1 MNNQQINNTFP
12 TEILMDRIAILERD
26 LVGKESVIAERDS
39 VIIALNSSVSKLTAD
54 LNAARFLT
62 EQLRRMIFGSKRER
76 FESTLDSNQ
85 MALEFEP
92 KALEI
97 EESVKAER
105 EQIRVSYLRQKP
117 KKEHPGRLALPS
129 HLPVVETIIEPS

>member
-105 EQIRVSYLRQKP
+105 EQIR
-117 KKEHPGRLALPS
+117 
-129 HLPVVETIIEPS
+129 